1 MAERAER
8 GNSRSSRS
16 RSRSARRRAQ
26 FQGGAATEDVK
37 EAEDRREPREPVPM
51 NASFKDITNPN
62 QRMPVLVNSES
73 IEERAQRLAADQD
86 HNRRARKVLHQTGR
100 SDRRSRSASMDSD
113 REMEALD
120 EQIQANEAVI
130 KEYHEAQDEITDAA
144 TEGGLR
150 DDHTR

>member
-37 EAEDRREPREPVPM
+37 EAEDRRDPVPM

-62 QRMPVLVNSES
+62 QRMPVLVQSES

-130 KEYHEAQDEITDAA
+130 QEYQDAQDEIADAA
-144 TEGGLR
+144 TEQGLKH
-150 DDHTR
+150 DHER